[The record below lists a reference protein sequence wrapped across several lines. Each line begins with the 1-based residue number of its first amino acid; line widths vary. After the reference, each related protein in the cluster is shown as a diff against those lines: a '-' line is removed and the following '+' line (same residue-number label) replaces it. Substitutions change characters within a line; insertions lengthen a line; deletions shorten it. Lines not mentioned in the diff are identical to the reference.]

1 MSETFQGNNETK
13 TTNTPNKY
21 KTKKSNEF
29 NTSNSNWQTED
40 REDQSIFTLKP
51 STNSL
56 HC

>member
-29 NTSNSNWQTED
+29 NTSNSNWQTKD